1 MTLTLKM
8 ALRKVL
14 LCCNKISSPQ
24 PIYRELLDYYET
36 TWVEL
41 KIKQKESS
49 KSFFFLAVVF
59 VRIKVDVGLGRM
71 CLFDFSSEKIQI
83 FLFDQPSNPGAMDI
97 NDIDGWKIVFKMH
110 NCLFLLLL
118 KLPPRQMEHWCVLW
132 SFFLLGL
139 LFITINLL
147 YDLSWN
153 TVVMYR
159 LTLTTATWICWI
171 SYKK

>member
-41 KIKQKESS
+41 KIKQKEPS

-59 VRIKVDVGLGRM
+59 VWIKVDVGLGRM
-71 CLFDFSSEKIQI
+71 CLFDFSSEKIQ
-83 FLFDQPSNPGAMDI
+83 FVLFGQPNNPGAMDI
-97 NDIDGWKIVFKMH
+97 NDIDRWKIVFKMQELPFSTIAETPFKT
-110 NCLFLLLL
+110 NGALMRSVKFLSPGAAVYHY
-118 KLPPRQMEHWCVLW
+118 K
-132 SFFLLGL
+132 S
-139 LFITINLL
+139 TIRPFMKHCCHL
-147 YDLSWN
+147 
-153 TVVMYR
+153 
-159 LTLTTATWICWI
+159 
-171 SYKK
+171 